1 MECADINSESVTEI
15 TGRPLI
21 KVSIADI
28 GIVLTSVEKTLERL
42 FHMAERWGAV
52 LLFDEADILL
62 EQRKSAASIVD
73 MTRNAIVGG
82 KSINRLTQLHTGQC
96 CDANSHWKYSS
107 KYWTT
112 TKGFCC

>member
-1 MECADINSESVTEI
+1 
-15 TGRPLI
+15 
-21 KVSIADI
+21 VSFADI
-28 GIVLTSVEKTLERL
+28 GIVLTSVEKTLDKL

-73 MTRNAIVGG
+73 MTHNAIVGG
-82 KSINRLTQLHTGQC
+82 KSINRLTRLHTGQC
-96 CDANSHWKYSS
+96 CDANSRGQYSS
-107 KYWTT
+107 RSWTT